1 MLSNISSWKEVNFDD
16 GHFIKYNDQVI
27 YEAIDKWSSILIVK
41 DALTNDVFVFEPHIF
56 HRENVLKYLIT
67 YT

>member
-41 DALTNDVFVFEPHIF
+41 DVLTNDVFVF
-56 HRENVLKYLIT
+56 
-67 YT
+67 